1 MWEETLKRW
10 IDLFFWWLPKQEQ
23 PGADATEQAD
33 RSPAQA
39 AAEPVASEQV
49 APEPADPKP
58 AATKPAA
65 TKPAATKPAAAKP
78 AADTAAT
85 ATSAADDLTV
95 IKGIG
100 PVVQEKLQALGIRT
114 FGDLAAADPQTLTG
128 QLKGR
133 QPISEALVRGWTEAA
148 DQRAGPRH

>member
-49 APEPADPKP
+49 APEPADPER
-58 AATKPAA
+58 
-65 TKPAATKPAAAKP
+65 AAAKP

-85 ATSAADDLTV
+85 STSAADDLTV

>member
-10 IDLFFWWLPKQEQ
+10 IDLVFWWLPKPEQ
-23 PGADATEQAD
+23 PGADAAERAD

-49 APEPADPKP
+49 AP
-58 AATKPAA
+58 
-65 TKPAATKPAAAKP
+65 KPAAAKP
-78 AADTAAT
+78 AAGEPAAARPVADTAAVEAAAP
-85 ATSAADDLTV
+85 ATSGADDLTV

-100 PVVQEKLQALGIRT
+100 PMVQQKLQALGIRT
-114 FGDLAAADPQTLTG
+114 FGDLAAADPQALTG